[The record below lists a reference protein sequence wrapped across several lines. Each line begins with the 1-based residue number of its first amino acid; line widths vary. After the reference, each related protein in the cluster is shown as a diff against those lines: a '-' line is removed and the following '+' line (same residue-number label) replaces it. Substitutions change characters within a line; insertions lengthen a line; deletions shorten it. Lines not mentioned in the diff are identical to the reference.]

1 MDAHRE
7 EAKGPVGVWFRGER
21 PDMAA
26 LELAASVA
34 RGKRAKLR
42 VICPVEVDLPTL
54 GVVVEPVVLS
64 QPTVA
69 YALAAVEGTS
79 LMVVAPPGV
88 LEGALPALREAV
100 IERASVPVL
109 VVRGAEVMPGV
120 GDPSSSAVAPDV
132 AGT

>member
-1 MDAHRE
+1 
-7 EAKGPVGVWFRGER
+7 
-21 PDMAA
+21 
-26 LELAASVA
+26 
-34 RGKRAKLR
+34 

-100 IERASVPVL
+100 IERASVAVL

-120 GDPSSSAVAPDV
+120 GDLSSSAVAPDV